1 MNAVYIRIALY
12 ILAPVIAS
20 FGFGVW
26 DQEAGT
32 LPLSMNEIATAL
44 AAATVFSGA
53 VFARW
58 GSK

>member
-12 ILAPVIAS
+12 VLAPVVAS

-32 LPLSMNEIATAL
+32 LTLSMNEIAAAL
-44 AAATVFSGA
+44 GAATVFSGA
-53 VFARW
+53 LF
-58 GSK
+58 SKFGTK

>member
-32 LPLSMNEIATAL
+32 LTLSMNEIAAAL
-44 AAATVFSGA
+44 GAASLASGA
-53 VFARW
+53 IFARW

>member
-32 LPLSMNEIATAL
+32 LTLSMNEIAAAL
-44 AAATVFSGA
+44 GAASLASAGI
-53 VFARW
+53 FAKW